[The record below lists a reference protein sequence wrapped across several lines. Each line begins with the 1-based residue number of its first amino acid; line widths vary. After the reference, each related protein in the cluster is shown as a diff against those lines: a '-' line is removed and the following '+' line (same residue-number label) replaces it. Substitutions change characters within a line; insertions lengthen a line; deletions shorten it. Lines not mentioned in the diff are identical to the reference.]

1 MKRIFTFH
9 KMEFQKPNYK
19 WYAVY
24 TRVNQEKK
32 IYKLLREKG
41 IDCYLPLKKTL
52 RVWNDRKVWID
63 EPFFRCYLFVYIS
76 YVEFFQVLN
85 TSGVVNYV
93 MFEGQAQHI
102 PFQQME
108 NIKVFIE
115 QCEREVVVSREK
127 IDKGQLA
134 KVLYGPFKGM
144 EGEVVKVCNN
154 YRIVIKIDALGCNL
168 YANISK
174 DEIQKIKRPVFHSV
188 QNKKSKYSIRS

>member
-1 MKRIFTFH
+1 
-9 KMEFQKPNYK
+9 MEFQKTNYK

-32 IYKLLREKG
+32 IYKLLGEKG

-63 EPFFRCYLFVYIS
+63 EPFFRCYLFVYVS

-93 MFEGQAQHI
+93 SFEGQAQQV

-108 NIKVFIE
+108 NIKKFIE
-115 QCEREVVVSREK
+115 QYEREVVVSREK
-127 IDKGQLA
+127 INKGHLA
-134 KVLYGPFKGM
+134 KVLYGPFKDM

-154 YRIVIKIDALGCNL
+154 YRIIIRIDALGCNL

-174 DEIQKIKRPVFHSV
+174 DEIQKIKSPDSPSV
-188 QNKKSKYSIRS
+188 RSKKSKYSFRS